1 MWAKKAW
8 YMNKQIFLR
17 ERVKR
22 KIMPIPNYS
31 TLAWYLNSEMV
42 HPKYMQF
49 KTFRDWNKCQV
60 ATPAL
65 WKRTGWDFLK
75 FSADLEHA
83 ETVKV

>member
-1 MWAKKAW
+1 
-8 YMNKQIFLR
+8 MNKQIFLR
-17 ERVKR
+17 ELKGLKEKSCLYQITRPSHDTSTVKW
-22 KIMPIPNYS
+22 S
-31 TLAWYLNSEMV
+31 TLSTCSSRHFVTEINVL
-42 HPKYMQF
+42 
-49 KTFRDWNKCQV
+49 CQV